1 MIDQYCEGLLM
12 LGGEFT
18 QLRDDMRVIEMLADA
33 ARVVAQW
40 NTRTSEKIDAVSGL
54 LSAER
59 TAT

>member
-1 MIDQYCEGLLM
+1 M